1 MRYLSQIA
9 RTPSHLAG
17 EGWGEGGNPGA
28 AACAGADAP
37 SGTGTKSGV
46 FGYKRL
52 WAVQIDGSHHDW
64 FEGRADKCCLIAF
77 IDDATGR
84 VLAARFSV
92 SETTQAYLALLREHV
107 QAHGAPLAYYSD
119 RHSIFTKHDR
129 QDPQPTQFERALL
142 QLRIE
147 PICAHSPQAKGRIER
162 LFQTLQ
168 DRLCKAMRLAGI
180 SGIEAA
186 NGWLGQHL
194 AQHNARFA
202 VAPREPADAH
212 RPYTASDTALRRIGS
227 LHHQRQ
233 LSAQM
238 SCQFEGSQFWI
249 IPGQPHAPQGKARID
264 IAQHTD
270 GALELLYRGQALAY
284 RSHMLHEH
292 LQQPKLADDKT
303 VNQRVDELTKE
314 QRRQLTLRAQIEMQE
329 DMRGHGILQPDTH
342 ISPPPLGQGRY
353 GLRPAQPCPSA

>member
-1 MRYLSQIA
+1 MFFWSSSQTAGCRKTGLSTSEYWERFQ
-9 RTPSHLAG
+9 LAP
-17 EGWGEGGNPGA
+17 EW
-28 AACAGADAP
+28 
-37 SGTGTKSGV
+37 
-46 FGYKRL
+46 
-52 WAVQIDGSHHDW
+52 
-64 FEGRADKCCLIAF
+64 
-77 IDDATGR
+77 
-84 VLAARFSV
+84 
-92 SETTQAYLALLREHV
+92 QA
-107 QAHGAPLAYYSD
+107 
-119 RHSIFTKHDR
+119 
-129 QDPQPTQFERALL
+129 
-142 QLRIE
+142 
-147 PICAHSPQAKGRIER
+147 
-162 LFQTLQ
+162 
-168 DRLCKAMRLAGI
+168 
-180 SGIEAA
+180 
-186 NGWLGQHL
+186 
-194 AQHNARFA
+194 
-202 VAPREPADAH
+202 
-212 RPYTASDTALRRIGS
+212 TASGAGLVTLGGHRG
-227 LHHQRQ
+227 HHQRQ

-314 QRRQLTLRAQIEMQE
+314 QRRQLTLRAHIEMQE